1 MERLHVDFHIHVPG
15 AEKLFLKG
23 INIKHGL
30 RWTSS
35 LLVKC
40 YSVIKMATG
49 LRKVVRHAQKRLR
62 RLGLDNF
69 GENNCNT
76 VVVFSVLGTFQFPI
90 ISPNPNFPHTRNTF
104 KIGL

>member
-40 YSVIKMATG
+40 YRVIKMATG
-49 LRKVVRHAQKRLR
+49 LRCNTVVTHAQKRLR
-62 RLGLDNF
+62 RFGLDNF
-69 GENNCNT
+69 WRIT
-76 VVVFSVLGTFQFPI
+76 VILWSSFQF
-90 ISPNPNFPHTRNTF
+90 
-104 KIGL
+104 